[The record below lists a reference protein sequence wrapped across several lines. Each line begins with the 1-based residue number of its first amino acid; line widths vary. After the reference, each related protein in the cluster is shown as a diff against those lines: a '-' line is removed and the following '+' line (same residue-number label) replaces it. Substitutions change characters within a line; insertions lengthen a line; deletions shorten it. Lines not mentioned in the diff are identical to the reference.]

1 MKIIV
6 LNCGSS
12 SLKFQL
18 IDMDNEEILCKG
30 NFERIGGMKTTLKLN
45 IRGEK
50 SEELRIARDYDEA
63 IEYVLQVL
71 QNPANNL
78 ISSVDE
84 IDAIGH
90 RVVHGGEKFDK
101 SVFIS
106 DIENFDS
113 EILYMFDVQF
123 KNKPFVFTEE
133 YPVRSVFATCMEDA
147 TDEYSSKDVC
157 YRLPVKAN
165 IYRMMSAL
173 LRYYSGVRDDL
184 DRVVYH
190 NVLRLRDVVYYIA
203 EHYTEKIYIEK
214 LAEMVNVSADYFTKM
229 FRDSIGKTPIEY
241 INGLRVNR
249 AMLLLFNT
257 KSSMA
262 DIADE
267 IGFCNSNYFH
277 KIFKQYM
284 NQSPLA
290 YRKATF

>member
-1 MKIIV
+1 MFRLDSLDGVCSVRGIV
-6 LNCGSS
+6 
-12 SLKFQL
+12 
-18 IDMDNEEILCKG
+18 
-30 NFERIGGMKTTLKLN
+30 
-45 IRGEK
+45 
-50 SEELRIARDYDEA
+50 
-63 IEYVLQVL
+63 
-71 QNPANNL
+71 
-78 ISSVDE
+78 
-84 IDAIGH
+84 
-90 RVVHGGEKFDK
+90 FDK

-133 YPVRSVFATCMEDA
+133 YPVRSVFAVCMEDA

-157 YRLPVKAN
+157 YRLPVMAN

-241 INGLRVNR
+241 INALRVNG
-249 AMLLLFNT
+249 AMEMLCNT
-257 KSSMA
+257 ELSMA
-262 DIADE
+262 EIADK
-267 IGFCNSNYFH
+267 IGFCNPNYFH

-284 NQSPLA
+284 NVGPLA
-290 YRKATF
+290 YRKATK